1 MDTTRST
8 PKARKRHWCE
18 VCGWA
23 IEPGET
29 YERAVTF
36 DGGDVLT
43 WKAHITPCQVGSM
56 LAFNANYGDG
66 EVIRGWDIAEWAS
79 DIARHEPL
87 SSPEAV
93 EIHRRLEIN
102 TERARERAGKESDR

>member
-1 MDTTRST
+1 MDTTRSI

-36 DGGDVLT
+36 
-43 WKAHITPCQVGSM
+43 
-56 LAFNANYGDG
+56 
-66 EVIRGWDIAEWAS
+66 DIAEWAS